1 MGLLVLAVLLPL
13 GQVGW
18 LEIQVAIQIVK
29 SAEQTSNFESHAGF
43 LRLYS

>member
-1 MGLLVLAVLLPL
+1 MGSLVLVVLISL